1 MRKLSLIGA
10 AVLLAACAARADP
23 RNVTFSLATGNTN
36 TATTSTTAI
45 SGYIDE
51 IVLELPSGATATG
64 AVAVTATPP
73 IGAALTIASK
83 TISATQ
89 LVRPRFD
96 GTGTDG
102 TALTDDPPGRYLSYG
117 DTITATI
124 TSADPTGLVWRVR
137 IKYDD
142 GKR

>member
-1 MRKLSLIGA
+1 MRKLLII
-10 AVLLAACAARADP
+10 ACAGLMACACLAEP
-23 RNVTFSLATGNTN
+23 RHVTFSLTTGTN
-36 TATTSTTAI
+36 TTATAGTTAI

-64 AVAVTATPP
+64 AVAVTATP
-73 IGAALTIASK
+73 IVGAAFTLASK

-102 TALTDDPPGRYLSYG
+102 TALTSDPPGRYMSAG
-117 DTITATI
+117 DKLTATVS
-124 TSADPTGLVWRVR
+124 SADPTGLTWRVF
-137 IKYDD
+137 IKFDD
-142 GKR
+142 GR